1 MMFIQTEETANPEI
15 VRFMPGRDVYASG
28 AEFSSTDAARSPL
41 AQRIFD
47 LGSVS
52 RVSLGPDDI
61 KITKTA
67 DADWHVLRPQVLAAI
82 MDHFMSGADVI
93 NESAEASSVP
103 TADATEQ
110 QVEEL
115 NGPAKEIQEIVDTRI
130 RPAAKDGGG
139 DITFKA
145 FKDGIAYLRFEG
157 AAYGLMQP
165 IQNMLKH
172 YVPEVEDVR
181 DAIDLEDRP
190 GLQTP
195 EGLAILEL
203 LDSQINPQVAA
214 HGGHISLI
222 DVKKDTAFV
231 RLEGG
236 CQGCSASSATLR
248 QGVEVE
254 IKKLVP
260 SIAEVVDITDHSAG
274 VTPYYS

>member
-1 MMFIQTEETANPEI
+1 MFIQTEETTHADTL
-15 VRFMPGRDVYASG
+15 RFMPGRDVYATG
-28 AEFSSTDAARSPL
+28 VDLTPADAARSPL
-41 AQRIFD
+41 ARRLFE
-47 LGSVS
+47 LGKIIK
-52 RVSLGPDDI
+52 VSLGADDI
-61 KITKTA
+61 RVTKSG
-67 DADWHVLRPQVLAAI
+67 DAEWHVLRPQVLAAI
-82 MDHFMSGADVI
+82 MDHFMSGADI
-93 NESAEASSVP
+93 IYESASPA
-103 TADATEQ
+103 EQ
-110 QVEEL
+110 EPEEEL
-115 NGPAKEIQEIVDTRI
+115 TGPAAEIKEIVDSRI

-190 GLQTP
+190 GLQTD
-195 EGLAILEL
+195 EGKAILQL
-203 LDSQINPQVAA
+203 LDDHINPQVAA

-222 DVKKDTAFV
+222 DVKEDTAFV

-260 SIAEVVDITDHSAG
+260 SIAHVIDVTDHSAG
-274 VTPYYS
+274 ANPYYN

>member
-1 MMFIQTEETANPEI
+1 MFIQTEETASPEI
-15 VRFMPGRDVYASG
+15 VRFMPGRDVYAAG
-28 AEFSSTDAARSPL
+28 ADLTAADAARSPL

-47 LGSVS
+47 LGSVT
-52 RVSLGPDDI
+52 RISLGADDI
-61 KITKTA
+61 KVTKTA
-67 DADWHVLRPQVLAAI
+67 DAEWHVLRPRVLAAI

-93 NESAEASSVP
+93 DESAAAAAPAIE
-103 TADATEQ
+103 TADEPA
-110 QVEEL
+110 EEL
-115 NGPAKEIQEIVDTRI
+115 TGPAKEIQEIVDTRI

-190 GLQTP
+190 GLDTP
-195 EGLAILEL
+195 EGKAILGL

-260 SIAEVVDITDHSAG
+260 SILEVVDITDHTAG

>member
-1 MMFIQTEETANPEI
+1 MGTVMFIQTEETSDINT
-15 VRFMPGRDVYASG
+15 VRFIPGRDVYPDG
-28 AEFSSTDAARSPL
+28 AELKAADADRSPL
-41 AQRIFD
+41 AKRIFD
-47 LGSVS
+47 LGDVI

-61 KITKTA
+61 RVTKSGNA
-67 DADWHVLRPQVLAAI
+67 EWHILRPQILAAV
-82 MDHFMSGADVI
+82 MDHFMSGLEVVDESIAPVI
-93 NESAEASSVP
+93 AEA
-103 TADATEQ
+103 
-110 QVEEL
+110 EEKL
-115 NGPAKEIQEIVDTRI
+115 TGPAAEIREIVDSRI

-145 FKDGIAYLRFEG
+145 FKDGVAYLRFEG

-190 GLQTP
+190 GLKTE
-195 EGLAILEL
+195 EGKAILQL
-203 LDSQINPQVAA
+203 LDDQINPQVAA

-222 DVKKDTAFV
+222 DVKENTAFV

-254 IKKLVP
+254 IKKVVP
-260 SIAEVVDITDHSAG
+260 TIAQVIDVTDHSAG
-274 VTPYYS
+274 ADPYYD

>member
-1 MMFIQTEETANPEI
+1 MFIQTEETASPEI
-15 VRFMPGRDVYASG
+15 VRFMPGRDIYAAG
-28 AEFSSTDAARSPL
+28 LDLTAADAARSPL

-47 LGSVS
+47 LGSVT
-52 RVSLGPDDI
+52 RISLGADDI
-61 KITKTA
+61 KVTKTA
-67 DADWHVLRPQVLAAI
+67 DAEWHVLRPRVLAAI

-93 NESAEASSVP
+93 DE
-103 TADATEQ
+103 TAAAAPAIETTDGPA
-110 QVEEL
+110 EEL
-115 NGPAKEIQEIVDTRI
+115 TGPAKEIQEIVDTRI

-190 GLQTP
+190 GLDTP
-195 EGLAILEL
+195 EGKAILGL

-222 DVKKDTAFV
+222 DVKKNTAFV

-260 SIAEVVDITDHSAG
+260 SIAEVVDITDHTAG
-274 VTPYYS
+274 VTPYYT

>member
-1 MMFIQTEETANPEI
+1 
-15 VRFMPGRDVYASG
+15 VYAAG
-28 AEFSSTDAARSPL
+28 ADLTAADAARSPL

-52 RVSLGPDDI
+52 RVTLGADDI
-61 KITKTA
+61 KVTKTA
-67 DADWHVLRPQVLAAI
+67 DAEWHVLRPRVLAAI

-93 NESAEASSVP
+93 DENAAASAAPAAEA
-103 TADATEQ
+103 ADEPA
-110 QVEEL
+110 EEL
-115 NGPAKEIQEIVDTRI
+115 TGPAKEIQEIVDTRI

-157 AAYGLMQP
+157 AAYGLMGP

-190 GLQTP
+190 GLETP
-195 EGLAILEL
+195 EGKAILDL
-203 LDSQINPQVAA
+203 LNTQINPQVAA

-222 DVKKDTAFV
+222 DIKKDTAFV

-236 CQGCSASSATLR
+236 CQGCSSSSATLR

-260 SIAEVVDITDHSAG
+260 SILEVVDITDHSAG

>member
-1 MMFIQTEETANPEI
+1 MFIQTEETASPETL
-15 VRFMPGRDVYASG
+15 RFLPGRDVYAKG
-28 AEFSSTDAARSPL
+28 ADLTAADAAQSPL
-41 AQRIFD
+41 AKRLFE
-47 LGSVS
+47 LGNVT
-52 RVSLGPDDI
+52 RVALGADDI
-61 KITKTA
+61 RVTKA
-67 DADWHVLRPQVLAAI
+67 AEAEWHIIRPQVLAAV
-82 MDHFMSGADVI
+82 MDHFMSGMPVI
-93 NESAEASSVP
+93 EETAEAAP
-103 TADATEQ
+103 EEEIE
-110 QVEEL
+110 EEL
-115 NGPAKEIQEIVDTRI
+115 TGPAAEIREIVDTRI
-130 RPAAKDGGG
+130 KPAAKDGGG
-139 DITFKA
+139 DVTFKA

-190 GLQTP
+190 GLQTA
-195 EGLAILEL
+195 EGKAILEL

-222 DVKKDTAFV
+222 DVKENTAFV

-254 IKKLVP
+254 IKKIVP
-260 SIAEVVDITDHSAG
+260 SIAEVVDVTDHSAG
-274 VTPYYS
+274 VTPYYT

>member
-1 MMFIQTEETANPEI
+1 MNA
-15 VRFMPGRDVYASG
+15 
-28 AEFSSTDAARSPL
+28 PL
-41 AQRIFD
+41 AKRLFD
-47 LGSVS
+47 LGSIARITLETDEI
-52 RVSLGPDDI
+52 RVSKAPD
-61 KITKTA
+61 A
-67 DADWHVLRPQVLAAI
+67 EWHLLRPQILAAI
-82 MDHFMSGADVI
+82 MDHFMSGMPVVD
-93 NESAEASSVP
+93 EEALA
-103 TADATEQ
+103 ADAGDEIDA
-110 QVEEL
+110 EEL
-115 NGPAKEIQEIVDTRI
+115 TGPAAEIKEIVDTRI

-139 DITFKA
+139 DISFRA

-190 GLQTP
+190 GLQTE
-195 EGLAILEL
+195 EGKAILEL
-203 LDSQINPQVAA
+203 LDTQINPAVAA

-222 DVKKDTAFV
+222 DVKDQTAFV

-260 SIAEVVDITDHSAG
+260 SIAQVVDVTDHTAG
-274 VTPYYS
+274 TNPYYS

>member
-1 MMFIQTEETANPEI
+1 MFIQTEETASPEI
-15 VRFMPGRDVYASG
+15 VRFMPGRDVYAPG
-28 AEFSSTDAARSPL
+28 VDLTAADAARSPL
-41 AQRIFD
+41 AQRIFE

-52 RVSLGPDDI
+52 RISLGADDI
-61 KITKTA
+61 KVTKTA
-67 DADWHVLRPQVLAAI
+67 DAEWHVLRPRVLAAI
-82 MDHFMSGADVI
+82 MDHFMSGAEVFDA
-93 NESAEASSVP
+93 SAAVASAPAAEVTDEP
-103 TADATEQ
+103 A
-110 QVEEL
+110 EEL
-115 NGPAKEIQEIVDTRI
+115 TGPAKEIQEIVDTRI

-195 EGLAILEL
+195 EGQAILEL

-222 DVKKDTAFV
+222 DVKQDTAFV

-274 VTPYYS
+274 ATPYYT

>member
-1 MMFIQTEETANPEI
+1 MFIQTEETASPEI
-15 VRFMPGRDVYASG
+15 LRFMPGRDVYADG
-28 AEFSSTDAARSPL
+28 ADLTAADADRSPL
-41 AQRIFD
+41 AKRLFD
-47 LGSVS
+47 LGTVS
-52 RVSLGPDDI
+52 RVTIGADDI
-61 KITKTA
+61 RVTKTA
-67 DADWHVLRPQVLAAI
+67 DAEWHILRPQALAAI
-82 MDHFMSGADVI
+82 MDHFMSGMPVMDEAAPA
-93 NESAEASSVP
+93 AEAAAEEP
-103 TADATEQ
+103 A
-110 QVEEL
+110 EEL
-115 NGPAKEIQEIVDTRI
+115 TGPAAEIQEIVDTRI

-139 DITFKA
+139 DVTFRA

-181 DAIDLEDRP
+181 DAIDLEERA
-190 GLQTP
+190 GLQTE
-195 EGLAILEL
+195 EGKAILDL

-222 DVKKDTAFV
+222 DVKENTAFV

-254 IKKLVP
+254 IKRLVP

-274 VTPYYS
+274 ATPYYT

>member
-1 MMFIQTEETANPEI
+1 MFIQTEETASPETL
-15 VRFMPGRDVYASG
+15 RFLPGQDVYAKG
-28 AEFSSTDAARSPL
+28 ADLTAADAARSPL
-41 AQRIFD
+41 AKRLFD
-47 LGSVS
+47 LGTVT
-52 RVSLGPDDI
+52 RVALGADDI
-61 KITKTA
+61 RVTKTA
-67 DADWHVLRPQVLAAI
+67 DAEWHVVRPQALAAI
-82 MDHFMSGADVI
+82 MDHFMSGMAVI
-93 NESAEASSVP
+93 EESTPAEA
-103 TADATEQ
+103 TAEDATE
-110 QVEEL
+110 EEL
-115 NGPAKEIQEIVDTRI
+115 TGPAAEIREIVDTRI

-157 AAYGLMQP
+157 AAYALMQP

-190 GLQTP
+190 GLDTD
-195 EGLAILEL
+195 EGKAILEL
-203 LDSQINPQVAA
+203 LDTQINPQVAA

-222 DVKKDTAFV
+222 DIKENTAFV

-254 IKKLVP
+254 IKKIVP
-260 SIAEVVDITDHSAG
+260 SIAEVVDVTDHSAG
-274 VTPYYS
+274 VTPYYT

>member
-1 MMFIQTEETANPEI
+1 MFIQTEETASSEI
-15 VRFMPGRDVYASG
+15 LRFMPGRDVYAAG
-28 AEFSSTDAARSPL
+28 ADLTAADSARSPL
-41 AQRIFD
+41 ARRIFE

-52 RVSLGPDDI
+52 RVSLGADDI
-61 KITKTA
+61 RITKTA
-67 DADWHVLRPQVLAAI
+67 DAEWHILRPQILSAI
-82 MDHFMSGADVI
+82 MDHFMSGLEIVD
-93 NESAEASSVP
+93 ESIP
-103 TADATEQ
+103 IATETAP
-110 QVEEL
+110 ESEKKL
-115 NGPAKEIQEIVDTRI
+115 TGPAAEIREIVDTRI

-139 DITFKA
+139 DVSFRA

-157 AAYGLMQP
+157 AAYSLMQP

-190 GLQTP
+190 GLETA
-195 EGLAILEL
+195 EGKAILEL
-203 LDSQINPQVAA
+203 LNTQINPQVAA

-222 DVKKDTAFV
+222 DIKQNTAFV

-236 CQGCSASSATLR
+236 CQGCSSSSATLR

-260 SIAEVVDITDHSAG
+260 SIAEVVDITDHTAG

>member
-1 MMFIQTEETANPEI
+1 MFIQTEETASPEI
-15 VRFMPGRDVYASG
+15 LRFMPGRDVYAPG
-28 AEFSSTDAARSPL
+28 ADLTAADAARSPL

-52 RVSLGPDDI
+52 RISLGADDI
-61 KITKTA
+61 KVTKTA
-67 DADWHVLRPQVLAAI
+67 DAEWHVLRPQVLAAI
-82 MDHFMSGADVI
+82 MDHYMSGAEIVD
-93 NESAEASSVP
+93 ESAAAAPASV
-103 TADATEQ
+103 ADADDAPA
-110 QVEEL
+110 EEL
-115 NGPAKEIQEIVDTRI
+115 TGPAKEIQEIVDTRI

-139 DITFKA
+139 DVTFRA
-145 FKDGIAYLRFEG
+145 FKDGVAYLRFEG

-190 GLQTP
+190 GLNTP
-195 EGLAILEL
+195 EGKAILEL
-203 LDSQINPQVAA
+203 LDSQINPQVAS

-260 SIAEVVDITDHSAG
+260 SIVEVVDITDHSAG
-274 VTPYYS
+274 ATPYYS

>member
-1 MMFIQTEETANPEI
+1 MFIQTEETASADTL
-15 VRFMPGRDVYASG
+15 RFLPGRDVYPGG
-28 AEFSSTDAARSPL
+28 ADLTAADAGRSPL
-41 AQRIFD
+41 AKRLFD
-47 LGSVS
+47 LGNIT
-52 RVSLGPDDI
+52 RVALGADDI
-61 KITKTA
+61 RVTKTA
-67 DADWHVLRPQVLAAI
+67 DAEWHIVRPQALAAI
-82 MDHFMSGADVI
+82 MDHFMSGMPVMDDTAPALAAAA
-93 NESAEASSVP
+93 AEEEA
-103 TADATEQ
+103 
-110 QVEEL
+110 EEL
-115 NGPAKEIQEIVDTRI
+115 SGPAKEIQEIVDTRI

-139 DITFKA
+139 DVTFRA
-145 FKDGIAYLRFEG
+145 FRDGIAYLRFEG
-157 AAYGLMQP
+157 AAYGLMGP

-190 GLQTP
+190 GLETP
-195 EGLAILEL
+195 EGKAILEL
-203 LDSQINPQVAA
+203 LNSQINPQVAA

-222 DVKKDTAFV
+222 DVKQNTAFV

>member
-1 MMFIQTEETANPEI
+1 MFIQTEETASAEI
-15 VRFMPGRDVYASG
+15 VRFMPGRDVYAAG
-28 AEFSSTDAARSPL
+28 ADFSAADAARSPL
-41 AQRIFD
+41 AQRLFD
-47 LGSVS
+47 LGSVT
-52 RVSLGPDDI
+52 RVTLGADDI
-61 KITKTA
+61 KVTKTA
-67 DADWHVLRPQVLAAI
+67 DAEWHVLRPRVLAAI
-82 MDHFMSGADVI
+82 MDHFMSGAEVI
-93 NESAEASSVP
+93 VETASAAAPVAETSDEPA
-103 TADATEQ
+103 
-110 QVEEL
+110 EEL
-115 NGPAKEIQEIVDTRI
+115 TGPAKEIQEIVDTRI

-190 GLQTP
+190 GLDTP
-195 EGLAILEL
+195 EGKAILDL

-222 DVKKDTAFV
+222 DIKKDTAFV

-236 CQGCSASSATLR
+236 CQGCSSSSATLR

>member
-1 MMFIQTEETANPEI
+1 MFSQTDETASPEI
-15 VRFMPGRDVYASG
+15 LRFMPGRDVYAPG
-28 AEFSSTDAARSPL
+28 ADLTAADAARSPL

-52 RVSLGPDDI
+52 RISLGADDI
-61 KITKTA
+61 KVTKTA
-67 DADWHVLRPQVLAAI
+67 DAEWHILRPRVLAAI
-82 MDHFMSGADVI
+82 MDHYMSGADIVD
-93 NESAEASSVP
+93 ESATPVAP
-103 TADATEQ
+103 AADADDAAA
-110 QVEEL
+110 EEL
-115 NGPAKEIQEIVDTRI
+115 TGPAKEIQEIVDTRI

-139 DITFKA
+139 DVTFRA

-190 GLQTP
+190 GLNTP
-195 EGLAILEL
+195 EAKAILEL
-203 LDSQINPQVAA
+203 LDSQINPQVAS

-260 SIAEVVDITDHSAG
+260 SIVEVVDITDHSAG
-274 VTPYYS
+274 ATPYYS

>member
-1 MMFIQTEETANPEI
+1 MFIQTEETASPEI
-15 VRFMPGRDVYASG
+15 VRFMPGRDVYAAG
-28 AEFSSTDAARSPL
+28 ADFTAADAARSPL
-41 AQRIFD
+41 ARRIFD

-52 RVSLGPDDI
+52 RVSLGADDI
-61 KITKTA
+61 RVTKTA
-67 DADWHVLRPQVLAAI
+67 DAEWHLLRPRILAAI

-93 NESAEASSVP
+93 DESAAAAPVDAP
-103 TADATEQ
+103 ADAPA
-110 QVEEL
+110 EEL
-115 NGPAKEIQEIVDTRI
+115 TGPAKEIQEIVDTRI

-195 EGLAILEL
+195 EGKAILEL